1 MNTLITVILIVLLV
15 EIIGLLVA
23 LYYINKKIVSIEDQL
38 NRFNRNATAF
48 MVDTKSY
55 LDQYEA
61 EMIMEDVYKER
72 ALTPRDL
79 RHIMEIWEKSFQ

>member
-1 MNTLITVILIVLLV
+1 MNLFMVVVLAILLV

-23 LYYINKKIVSIEDQL
+23 LYYINKKIVNIEDQL
-38 NRFNRNATAF
+38 NRFNRNAAAF

-55 LDQYEA
+55 LSQYEA
-61 EMIMEDVYKER
+61 EMVMEDVYKER

-79 RHIMEIWEKSFQ
+79 SHIMEIWERSFQ

>member
-15 EIIGLLVA
+15 EIIGLLAA

-55 LDQYEA
+55 LSQYEA

-79 RHIMEIWEKSFQ
+79 RHIMEIWERSFQ

>member
-1 MNTLITVILIVLLV
+1 MNTLIIVILIVLLV

-79 RHIMEIWEKSFQ
+79 RHIMEIWERSFQ

>member
-1 MNTLITVILIVLLV
+1 MNLFMVVVLAILLV

-38 NRFNRNATAF
+38 NRFNRNAAAF

-55 LDQYEA
+55 ISQYKA
-61 EMIMEDVYKER
+61 EMIMEDIYKER
-72 ALTPRDL
+72 ALTPGDL
-79 RHIMEIWEKSFQ
+79 CHIMELWERSFQ